1 MNDFSTLYPALLF
14 PAIPLMMI
22 SFGNRYTS
30 LAVLI
35 RKIHDLIVVNHLSK
49 KNAKHYL
56 DQIKVLTQRL
66 SLVRAS
72 QTLSGVSFILNLLS
86 IYCSYIEKYEI
97 ALNFFGFGVSLARVL
112 LFILVVLVFA
122 VIHDSA
128 NRRALVGSDFNQ
140 IQTRIS
146 GSLKSLLGWND
157 P

>member
-1 MNDFSTLYPALLF
+1 MNNFSTLYPALLF

-30 LAVLI
+30 LAALI

-66 SLVRAS
+66 ALVRAS

-86 IYCSYIEKYEI
+86 IYCSYIENHEI
-97 ALNFFGFGVSLARVL
+97 ALNFFGFGV
-112 LFILVVLVFA
+112 LVFA
-122 VIHDSA
+122 LAILTFIYEIQLSTK
-128 NRRALVGSDFNQ
+128 ALSKHLED
-140 IQTRIS
+140 
-146 GSLKSLLGWND
+146 LKDLS
-157 P
+157 

>member
-1 MNDFSTLYPALLF
+1 MNNFSTLYPALLF

-97 ALNFFGFGVSLARVL
+97 ALNFFGFGVLVFSLAIL
-112 LFILVVLVFA
+112 TFIYEIQL
-122 VIHDSA
+122 STK
-128 NRRALVGSDFNQ
+128 ALSKHLED
-140 IQTRIS
+140 
-146 GSLKSLLGWND
+146 LKDLS
-157 P
+157 

>member
-1 MNDFSTLYPALLF
+1 MNNFSTLYPALLF

-30 LAVLI
+30 LAALI

-66 SLVRAS
+66 ALVRAS

-86 IYCSYIEKYEI
+86 IYCSYIENYEI
-97 ALNFFGFGVSLARVL
+97 ALNFFGFGV
-112 LFILVVLVFA
+112 LVFA
-122 VIHDSA
+122 LAILTFIYEIQLSTK
-128 NRRALVGSDFNQ
+128 ALSKHLED
-140 IQTRIS
+140 
-146 GSLKSLLGWND
+146 LKDLS
-157 P
+157 

>member
-1 MNDFSTLYPALLF
+1 MNNFSTLYPALLF

-72 QTLSGVSFILNLLS
+72 QTLSGASFILNLLS

-97 ALNFFGFGVSLARVL
+97 ALNFFGFGV
-112 LFILVVLVFA
+112 LVFA
-122 VIHDSA
+122 LAILTFIYEIQLSTK
-128 NRRALVGSDFNQ
+128 ALSKHLED
-140 IQTRIS
+140 
-146 GSLKSLLGWND
+146 LKDLS
-157 P
+157 

>member
-1 MNDFSTLYPALLF
+1 MNNFSTLYPALLF

-30 LAVLI
+30 LAALI

-66 SLVRAS
+66 ALVRAS

-86 IYCSYIEKYEI
+86 IYCSYIEKYEV
-97 ALNFFGFGVSLARVL
+97 ALNFFGFGV
-112 LFILVVLVFA
+112 LVFA
-122 VIHDSA
+122 LAILTFIYEIQLSTK
-128 NRRALVGSDFNQ
+128 ALSKHLED
-140 IQTRIS
+140 
-146 GSLKSLLGWND
+146 LKDLS
-157 P
+157 

>member
-1 MNDFSTLYPALLF
+1 MNNFSTLYPALLF

-56 DQIKVLTQRL
+56 DQIKVLTRRL
-66 SLVRAS
+66 ALVRAS

-86 IYCSYIEKYEI
+86 IYCSYIENYEI
-97 ALNFFGFGVSLARVL
+97 ALNFFGFGV
-112 LFILVVLVFA
+112 LVFA
-122 VIHDSA
+122 LAILTFIYEIQLSTK
-128 NRRALVGSDFNQ
+128 ALSKHLED
-140 IQTRIS
+140 
-146 GSLKSLLGWND
+146 LKDLS
-157 P
+157 